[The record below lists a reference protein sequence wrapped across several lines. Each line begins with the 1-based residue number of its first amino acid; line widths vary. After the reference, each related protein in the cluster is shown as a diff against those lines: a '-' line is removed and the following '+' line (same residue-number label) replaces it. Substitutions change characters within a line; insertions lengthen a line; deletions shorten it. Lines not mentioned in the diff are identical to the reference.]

1 MVRPRRTDDK
11 YATRDQLVSR
21 FQELATQ
28 MPVDQIS
35 VRLIVDSVGCN
46 KTTFYYHFRT
56 LESLSDAA
64 LGAMGI
70 DGSVR
75 LVVRRMV
82 GERRDAQPVTDESQ
96 LAESLDRLC
105 TFASLNEGGL
115 GRKYLDGL
123 LAQATAEALGVDPDK
138 AGNRVR
144 TLLAFAVGG
153 VGEALRFRGSTSNS
167 IPAAEFMRTVRDVV
181 RPVIRRNL
189 HSTQGDDGSLPAWLR

>member
-1 MVRPRRTDDK
+1 MARPRRTDEK

-56 LESLSDAA
+56 LESLSDTA

-70 DGSVR
+70 DGAVH
-75 LVVRRMV
+75 VVVERMV
-82 GERRDAQPVTDESQ
+82 GERREAQPVTDESQ

-105 TFASLNEGGL
+105 VFASLNES
-115 GRKYLDGL
+115 GRGRTYLNGL
-123 LAQATAEALGVDPDK
+123 LAQATAEALGVDPDA
-138 AGNRVR
+138 AGNRSR
-144 TLLAFAVGG
+144 TLLAFTAGG

-167 IPAAEFMRTVRDVV
+167 IPAAEFMRAARDIVI
-181 RPVIRRNL
+181 PAIRRNL